1 MPRSV
6 FRPRPPRH
14 RPSFRLAAALMLVLA
29 IAIGRPPS
37 AFASEVI
44 VAGVG
49 AALDLVHE
57 LARRF
62 ADDHPDIAVTILP
75 DVACNT
81 SIKALQQ
88 ADINI
93 AITACPLPAA
103 EWDHPLIAIEW
114 LRTPVVLA
122 VSARSR
128 LDNVSSDELIAI
140 YSGSRRQWSDGN
152 PIRLV
157 LRPPTDPDTGSLQSL
172 VPALSTAIESAGRRP
187 GMLIALKDEEVSDLL
202 ATVPGAISPTTLGLI
217 NARHREIKPLS
228 LNGVAPTLE
237 NQERGLYRLMR
248 TVYLVT
254 RAQPTWAAAEF
265 FSFLRSSQHRKL
277 FEASGFVPVTLNL
290 RD

>member
-6 FRPRPPRH
+6 FRPRLPRR
-14 RPSFRLAAALMLVLA
+14 RPSFRLPAALMLALA

-37 AFASEVI
+37 ASAAEVI

-140 YSGSRRQWSDGN
+140 YSGHRHQWSDGN

-157 LRPPTDPDTGSLQSL
+157 LRPPADPDTGSLQSL
-172 VPALSTAIESAGRRP
+172 APDLSTAIEGAGRRP

-202 ATVPGAISPTTLGLI
+202 ATVPGTISPTTLGLI

-228 LNGVAPTLE
+228 LNGVSPTLE

-277 FEASGFVPVTLNL
+277 YEASGFVPVTLNL

>member
-6 FRPRPPRH
+6 FRLRPPPR
-14 RPSFRLAAALMLVLA
+14 RSSSRLLAAMA
-29 IAIGRPPS
+29 IALAVILCRPMNS
-37 AFASEVI
+37 NAADVT

-62 ADDHPDIAVTILP
+62 AVDHPDIAITILP
-75 DVACNT
+75 DVACNS

-128 LDNVSSDELIAI
+128 LDGVSGDDLIAI
-140 YSGSRRQWSDGN
+140 YSGTRRQWSDGSR
-152 PIRLV
+152 IRLV
-157 LRPPTDPDTGSLQSL
+157 LRPPADPDTSS
-172 VPALSTAIESAGRRP
+172 LSTLSSELAAAIESAGKRP
-187 GMLIALKDEEVSDLL
+187 GMLTALRDEEVSDLL
-202 ATVPGAISPTTLGLI
+202 ATVPGAVAPTTLGLI
-217 NARHREIKPLS
+217 NARDREIKPLS

-237 NQERGLYRLMR
+237 NQERGSYRLMR

-277 FEASGFVPVTLNL
+277 FEASGFVPVPLNF
-290 RD
+290 RG

>member
-6 FRPRPPRH
+6 FRPRLARL
-14 RPSFRLAAALMLVLA
+14 RPSFRLPAALMLALA
-29 IAIGRPPS
+29 LAIGRPPS
-37 AFASEVI
+37 AFAGEVT

-88 ADINI
+88 AKINI

-128 LDNVSSDELIAI
+128 LDNVSSDELVAI

-157 LRPPTDPDTGSLQSL
+157 LRPPADPDTGSLRSL
-172 VPALSTAIESAGRRP
+172 ASDLSTAIESAGRRP